1 MSLLQARSRT
11 QRLVLAA
18 ACVAASSAAAPADT
32 VPVDDAHRVQ
42 SVIDALKAGDVAAA
56 LEKLG
61 EGPKIDAL
69 AARPD
74 LVYVLC
80 DRAFRFDGVKP
91 EPRTRKLLADRLF
104 GLAMAASG
112 AATDVDPRFLLEE
125 MQRVLNARFKSVSI
139 STATPETDT
148 ARADVTMI
156 WDTRVKLG
164 KMSGQSNVVDVSG
177 IFMDA
182 DRQVIDTVKG
192 TGSTRVPYPAFTLRA
207 RAAMTAG
214 LEDFAKNLDGATK
227 LISVLSGGAPTT
239 GPPPVAPPTP
249 SVTPSTVAPLPRIP
263 SSSQP
268 GTVAPLPSGSSVD
281 PK

>member
-1 MSLLQARSRT
+1 MKIFTRALAPLVIALLVAG
-11 QRLVLAA
+11 
-18 ACVAASSAAAPADT
+18 CVAEPQYKDPLSTLQTLPKKDGPYSALT
-32 VPVDDAHRVQ
+32 LRVIP
-42 SVIDALKAGDVAAA
+42 SDNTRESMKYLTENANLAG
-56 LEKLG
+56 K
-61 EGPKIDAL
+61 
-69 AARPD
+69 
-74 LVYVLC
+74 
-80 DRAFRFDGVKP
+80 
-91 EPRTRKLLADRLF
+91 F
-104 GLAMAASG
+104 GSAG